1 MSVPPQDGWQPQQPW
16 GPSSASQGQPYG
28 QPFDP
33 SVSNPQQ
40 QPPPP
45 GWEQGTWTQHAGPPP
60 KSGIGRTWLLVA
72 IAVLVLIVIAV
83 VVALVP

>member
-1 MSVPPQDGWQPQQPW
+1 MSIPPQDGWQPQQPW
-16 GPSSASQGQPYG
+16 GPTAANQGQPYG

-45 GWEQGTWTQHAGPPP
+45 GWQQGTWTQHSGPPP
-60 KSGIGRTWLLVA
+60 KKGSGRTWLLVA
-72 IAVLVLIVIAV
+72 IAVLLVIAV
-83 VVALVP
+83 TVGVTLL